1 MNIDWNTTLTLW
13 ANVVFAALAIS
24 QLFVFYSKLD
34 QMYNSRVMKDIRS
47 IKEEIAILND
57 SIDPVAKL
65 ANLDQTKI
73 QEIKERLSEL
83 TPVIEQIQANLENS
97 DTVSNTDVIAITVE
111 FNKIVEILISMF

>member
-1 MNIDWNTTLTLW
+1 
-13 ANVVFAALAIS
+13 
-24 QLFVFYSKLD
+24 
-34 QMYNSRVMKDIRS
+34 MKDIRS